1 MADNEKLDNQRL
13 KNFKNKG
20 RDLEVKVVPIGVE
33 DLSFTA
39 SAALFASSFAAP
51 LPCDVVSNFYRWEL
65 CTQSPGQGLYIKL
78 ILNIWPGPDDSLS
91 GLTGFVNPWA
101 ALAIKRVRNASQ
113 SSSASPL
120 LARPTGYMLVQ
131 LKTITPQIGLAR
143 RVSYRLVEKFIHMAF
158 ELLFR
163 TI

>member
-33 DLSFTA
+33 DLSFPQRPPLCLPPA
-39 SAALFASSFAAP
+39 S

-101 ALAIKRVRNASQ
+101 ALAIKRVRNASL

-131 LKTITPQIGLAR
+131 LKTITPQIDLAR
-143 RVSYRLVEKFIHMAF
+143 RVSHRLVEKFTHMAF
-158 ELLFR
+158 ELFFR